1 MGPST
6 LSNSPNFCP
15 MESLLVRLEGS
26 VGVWIG
32 TAYVDVGFQ
41 YQIIR
46 TTINVVEVLPSVFL
60 VDDYFRFSLEV
71 NLHE

>member
-1 MGPST
+1 M
-6 LSNSPNFCP
+6 
-15 MESLLVRLEGS
+15 
-26 VGVWIG
+26 
-32 TAYVDVGFQ
+32 DVGFQ